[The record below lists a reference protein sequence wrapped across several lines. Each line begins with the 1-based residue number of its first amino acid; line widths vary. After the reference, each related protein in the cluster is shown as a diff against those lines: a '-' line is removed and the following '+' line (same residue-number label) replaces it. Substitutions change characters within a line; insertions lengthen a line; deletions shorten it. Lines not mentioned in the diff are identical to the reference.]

1 MSIGLLLAISVSMG
15 LFIIIGLG
23 YLNIVLCK
31 KFSLFK
37 KFSNKKVIK
46 ILYGIYFVLSFL
58 NNFNKGYNFGA
69 SIGFALSAIGFAH
82 LFIFIS
88 AYFYSKVNGGKSSD
102 HYYSAAFL
110 SLIFWFLSLPFIL
123 K

>member
-1 MSIGLLLAISVSMG
+1 MSMGFLFTILAILG

-31 KFSLFK
+31 KFSLFR
-37 KFSNKKVIK
+37 KFAQTKVIK
-46 ILYGIYFVLSFL
+46 TLYGIYFVLSLL
-58 NNFNKGYNFGA
+58 NAFDKGYNFGG
-69 SIGFALSAIGFAH
+69 SIGFAISAVGFTH

-88 AYFYSKVNGGKSSD
+88 AFFYSKVNEGKSSD
-102 HYYSAAFL
+102 YYYSAAFL
-110 SLIFWFLSLPFIL
+110 SLIYWYLSLPFIL